1 MAIKD
6 IIAKGVGFSPGSV
19 GFIPTHGYTAYIAV
33 APAGLVVVSPRR
45 PAGRARYELWLTD
58 DSGRRIRSLED
69 FLSLSATRVV
79 NAIGQF
85 TLRLP
90 VSFDESLLR
99 EDRMVQVWRQPATG
113 RLSLWRVYFIRD
125 WEFAFSAQGESLE
138 VFGPDCNDLLSRRI
152 VAAYSG
158 SAEASKSATAADDL
172 MKEVVS
178 ESQLDTAD
186 PTPTAGT
193 RTWTD
198 FSVAGDL
205 ADGPTV
211 DLSFAWD
218 YLLTESG
225 NGVLSQIAN
234 AARGQGTEV
243 FFDVVPVIS
252 STGIAFRFETY
263 TGQPGQDVSDRV
275 VFSPQNGNMKEARLR
290 IITAQEENYIYAGGQ
305 GEAADRNV
313 QQAYSATRYG
323 ISKWNR
329 REGFMSDTRQG
340 GDDATLNAAYSRL
353 SEARPKIRFSG
364 VPMDTRGTRF
374 GRDWD
379 HGYKVMAKYR
389 NYQAEHIIRAT
400 TLYKPANGPEEI
412 RVRLDDES

>member
-1 MAIKD
+1 MAVKD
-6 IIAKGVGFSPGSV
+6 IIAKGVGFSPGSI
-19 GFIPTHGYTAYIAV
+19 GFIPTHGFLASVVV
-33 APAGLVVVSPRR
+33 APAGVVVVTPRR
-45 PAGRARYELWLTD
+45 PPGRVRYELWLTD
-58 DSGRRIRSLED
+58 DSGHRIRSLED

-79 NAIGQF
+79 NGIGQF
-85 TLRLP
+85 NLRLP
-90 VSFDESLLR
+90 ASFDESLLR
-99 EDRMVQVWRQPATG
+99 ADRMVQVWRKPGGG

-125 WEFAFSAQGESLE
+125 WEFTWSSQGEALE
-138 VFGPDCNDLLSRRI
+138 VFGPDCNDLLRRRI

-158 SAEASKSATAADDL
+158 STEASKSAAADDM

-178 ESQLDTAD
+178 ESQLDTAE
-186 PTPTAGT
+186 PLPTAGT

-218 YLLTESG
+218 TLLTESG
-225 NGVLSQIAN
+225 NGVLTQIAN
-234 AARGQGTEV
+234 AARGEGTEV
-243 FFDVVPVIS
+243 FFDIVPVIS

-290 IITAQEENYIYAGGQ
+290 YIYAQEENYIYAGGQ

-313 QQAYSATRYG
+313 QQAYSASRYG
-323 ISKWNR
+323 ASKWNR
-329 REGFMSDTRQG
+329 CEGFISDTRQG
-340 GDDATLNAAYSRL
+340 DDNATLSAGYSRL
-353 SEARPKIRFSG
+353 SEGRPKIRFSG

-374 GRDWD
+374 GLDWE
-379 HGYKVMAKYR
+379 HGYKVTAKFR
-389 NYQAEHIIRAT
+389 DYQAEHIIRAT
-400 TLYKPANGPEEI
+400 TLYKPSNGPEEI
-412 RVRLDDES
+412 RVRLDDEE

>member
-6 IIAKGVGFSPGSV
+6 LIAKGIGFAPGSI
-19 GFIPTHGYTAYIAV
+19 GFIPTHGFLASVVV
-33 APAGLVVVSPRR
+33 APAGVVVVTPRR
-45 PAGRARYELWLTD
+45 PPGRVRYELWLTD
-58 DSGRRIRSLED
+58 DSGHRIRSLED

-79 NAIGQF
+79 NGIGQF
-85 TLRLP
+85 NLRLP
-90 VSFDESLLR
+90 ASFDESLLR
-99 EDRMVQVWRQPATG
+99 ADRMVQVWRKPGGG

-125 WEFAFSAQGESLE
+125 WEFAWSSQGEALE
-138 VFGPDCNDLLSRRI
+138 VFGPDCNDLLRRRI

-158 SAEASKSATAADDL
+158 STEASKSAAADDM

-178 ESQLDTAD
+178 ESQLDTAE
-186 PTPTAGT
+186 PLPTAGT

-218 YLLTESG
+218 TLLTESG
-225 NGVLSQIAN
+225 NGVLTQIAN
-234 AARGQGTEV
+234 AARGEGTEV
-243 FFDVVPVIS
+243 FFDIVPVIS

-290 IITAQEENYIYAGGQ
+290 YIYAQEENYIYAGGQ

-313 QQAYSATRYG
+313 QQAYSASRYG
-323 ISKWNR
+323 ASKWNR
-329 REGFMSDTRQG
+329 CEGFISDTRQG
-340 GDDATLNAAYSRL
+340 DDNATLSAGYSRL
-353 SEARPKIRFSG
+353 SEGRPKIRFSG

-374 GRDWD
+374 GLDWE
-379 HGYKVMAKYR
+379 HGYKVTAKFR
-389 NYQAEHIIRAT
+389 DYQAEHIIRAT
-400 TLYKPANGPEEI
+400 TLYKPSNGPEEI
-412 RVRLDDES
+412 RVRLDDEE